1 MAESPTFLL
10 SRLPHQCQAVDPSFI
25 TASRR
30 KKAANRAKS
39 SKYYD
44 INKTEINEAKRIS
57 RTRRSVFPTVGR
69 AERILSRKQKPQEP
83 PLKAAVATSTVAEQ
97 RESNRII
104 AATPLK
110 GIISGTTASS
120 SCTPPSPGTTS
131 APASKAPATALP
143 PSAAPPRSKMAVLAD
158 RIPMMWEQFG
168 EVVSNRPLKEYLT
181 NICERFAQLQE
192 EDLESTRTLFEDEQ
206 EKLYQVRELILR
218 YQSKALNLEGCTRVW
233 REWDTLRA
241 RVDLYLRELSE
252 LECEA
257 ILGPGQ
263 LVVEFRRKTLAFQR
277 AS

>member
-1 MAESPTFLL
+1 MPGGRPKLYHSLEA
-10 SRLPHQCQAVDPSFI
+10 
-25 TASRR
+25 

-83 PLKAAVATSTVAEQ
+83 PLKGSSNVDRGRAT
-97 RESNRII
+97 
-104 AATPLK
+104 
-110 GIISGTTASS
+110 GTTASS

>member
-1 MAESPTFLL
+1 MYSPFTW
-10 SRLPHQCQAVDPSFI
+10 D
-25 TASRR
+25 
-30 KKAANRAKS
+30 
-39 SKYYD
+39 Y
-44 INKTEINEAKRIS
+44 IS
-57 RTRRSVFPTVGR
+57 
-69 AERILSRKQKPQEP
+69 
-83 PLKAAVATSTVAEQ
+83 
-97 RESNRII
+97 
-104 AATPLK
+104 
-110 GIISGTTASS
+110 
-120 SCTPPSPGTTS
+120 
-131 APASKAPATALP
+131 PASKAPATALP

-192 EDLESTRTLFEDEQ
+192 EDLESNTD
-206 EKLYQVRELILR
+206 V
-218 YQSKALNLEGCTRVW
+218 SKALNLEGCTRVW